1 MLERGSK
8 TLTGSEIEASA
19 CPAITATIVDLIM
32 SVSMPDYLASAF
44 LSVHTRPPTLGLT
57 SPCKI
62 TSRDVG
68 NGAISITKG
77 IGRGMGQ
84 FLSGG
89 SLGSANDWGFEQERA
104 AELGRMHS

>member
-8 TLTGSEIEASA
+8 TLTGSEIVARA
-19 CPAITATIVDLIM
+19 WPAITATIVDLIM
-32 SVSMPDYLASAF
+32 SVSMPDCLASAS

-57 SPCKI
+57 SPCNI
-62 TSRDVG
+62 AAREVG
-68 NGAISITKG
+68 NGAITIAKG

-89 SLGSANDWGFEQERA
+89 SFGSANDWELEQDSS
-104 AELGRMHS
+104 AELGKMHS